1 MNRFHEQVTAPYPSA
16 IMGSGKGLSAVK
28 KRYFWTCAA
37 TGTLALAG
45 AIAAAPSVI
54 GQQRAIRTVSSINPQ
69 EKEAGAKQH
78 PQLLEEFGGAYAGP
92 QAKYVEGVGRRI
104 AVQSGL
110 SNAQG
115 DFTVTLLNSPVNN
128 AFAIPGGYVYVTRQ
142 LMALMNDEAELAGVL
157 GHEIGHVAA
166 QHGQRRQKTAQRNAV
181 GGALLQVLT
190 GALLGDSAI
199 GGLLQ
204 KGIGTGSQLLTLK
217 FSRSQEYEADDLGIR
232 YLASG
237 GYDPRALSDM
247 LASLAAQSS
256 LDSRV
261 MGNAGAMP
269 EWASTHPDP
278 ASRVGRA
285 AREAQRSGS
294 TSTVRNRDAFLN
306 AVDGVLYGDDP
317 KQGVIE
323 GSRFRHPDMR
333 LAFTAPSGFGMENGA
348 TAVTVAGSGGQA
360 QFSAAPYSGNLAA
373 YIDSVLAR
381 LGGGKAPEGD
391 VSRTTVNG
399 LPAAWRT
406 VRANTQSG
414 QVDATVFAYDFGGG
428 KAYHFLLLTGAGQGV
443 GPFEPMVQSVQR
455 LSAQDA
461 AAIRPRRVEVVTVKA
476 GDTVQSLAKRMA
488 YTDSPLE
495 RFLTINAL
503 TAQSVL
509 RPGQRVKI
517 VV

>member
-1 MNRFHEQVTAPYPSA
+1 MTRLSYWAYA
-16 IMGSGKGLSAVK
+16 GLGLIA
-28 KRYFWTCAA
+28 F
-37 TGTLALAG
+37 
-45 AIAAAPSVI
+45 AAAPSVQ
-54 GQQRAIRTVSSINPQ
+54 GQQRAIRTVSSISPQ
-69 EKEAGAKQH
+69 DKESGAKQH
-78 PQLLEEFGGAYAGP
+78 PQLLNEFGGAYAGP

-166 QHGQRRQKTAQRNAV
+166 QHGQRRQQAAQRNAI
-181 GGALLQVLT
+181 GGTLLQVLT

-204 KGIGTGSQLLTLK
+204 KGIGQGSQLLTLK
-217 FSRSQEYEADDLGIR
+217 FSRTQEYEADDLGIR

-237 GYDPRALSDM
+237 GYDPKALSTM

-256 LDSRV
+256 LDARV
-261 MGNAGAMP
+261 TGNARSVP

-285 AREAQRSGS
+285 ARNAAATGS

-306 AVDGVLYGDDP
+306 ALDGVLYGDDP

-323 GSRFRHPDMR
+323 GSRFRHPDLR
-333 LAFTAPSGFGMENGA
+333 LGFTAPQGFGMENGA
-348 TAVTVAGSGGQA
+348 DAVTVAGSGGQA
-360 QFSAAPYSGNLAA
+360 QFGAAPFSGDLPA
-373 YIDSVLAR
+373 YIDSVFAK
-381 LGGGKAPEGD
+381 LGGGGTVPSGD
-391 VSRTTVNG
+391 VRRTTVNG

-406 VRANTQSG
+406 IRASTQSS
-414 QVDATVFAYDFGGG
+414 QVDATVFAYDFGGD
-428 KAYHFLLLTGAGQGV
+428 KAYHFLLLTAAGQGI
-443 GPFEPMVQSVQR
+443 GPFSTMVQSVQR
-455 LSAQDA
+455 LSTQEA
-461 AAIRPRRVEVVTVKA
+461 AAIKPRRISVLTVKS
-476 GDTVQSLAKRMA
+476 GDSVQSLAKRMA
-488 YTDSPLE
+488 YGDYAVE

-503 TAQSVL
+503 NANSVL

-517 VV
+517 VTW

>member
-1 MNRFHEQVTAPYPSA
+1 MKRRYSLACVAA
-16 IMGSGKGLSAVK
+16 GLS
-28 KRYFWTCAA
+28 
-37 TGTLALAG
+37 LAF
-45 AIAAAPSVI
+45 AAPSVI
-54 GQQRAIRTVSSINPQ
+54 GQQRAIRTMSSISPQ
-69 EKEAGAKQH
+69 EKASGAKQH
-78 PQLLEEFGGAYAGP
+78 PQLLNEFGGAYAGS
-92 QAKYVEGVGRRI
+92 QAKYVETVGRRI

-110 SNAQG
+110 SNAQS

-166 QHGQRRQKTAQRNAV
+166 QHGQRRQQTAQRNAI
-181 GGALLQVLT
+181 GGTLLQVLT
-190 GALLGDSAI
+190 GALLGDSMI

-237 GYDPRALSDM
+237 GYDPKALSNM

-256 LDSRV
+256 LDARV
-261 MGNAGAMP
+261 SGNARSVP

-285 AREAQRSGS
+285 AKNASATRSVA
-294 TSTVRNRDAFLN
+294 TARNRDAFLS
-306 AVDGVLYGDDP
+306 ALDGVLYGDDP

-323 GSRFRHPDMR
+323 GNRFRHPDLR
-333 LAFTAPSGFGMENGA
+333 LGFTVPSGFGMENS
-348 TAVTVAGSGGQA
+348 TEAVAITGSGGQA
-360 QFSAAPYSGNLAA
+360 QFSGGAASGDLAT
-373 YIDSVLAR
+373 YIDSVFAK
-381 LGGGKAPEGD
+381 LGGGGSVPAGE
-391 VSRTTVNG
+391 VRRTTVNG

-406 VRANTQSG
+406 IRASTQSS

-428 KAYHFLLLTGAGQGV
+428 KAYHFLLLTPAGQGI
-443 GPFEPMVQSVQR
+443 GPFAPMVQSLQR

-461 AAIRPRRVEVVTVKA
+461 AAIKPRRVSVITVKA
-476 GDTVQSLAKRMA
+476 GDTVQSLSRRMA
-488 YTDSPLE
+488 YPDYQLD

-517 VV
+517 II